1 MDYETTIALRYLR
14 SKRKDKFIS
23 FTTWIAIAG
32 IAIGV
37 MAIILVIAVMTGFQD
52 EIRER
57 LLGIRPHI
65 VLIPDWGVKE
75 PKQVV
80 ERLKHIDGVVS
91 ASPFIEFQAMAQGP
105 ARVAGV
111 IVRGLQPED
120 AAFLGRLMKM
130 GSVDALKTSLKIKGK
145 PTLVYAEK
153 PFSFSKWVFGALSRE
168 LINELFSSPFKFVA
182 AP

>member
-23 FTTWIAIAG
+23 FTTWIAIVG

-65 VLIPDWGVKE
+65 VLIPDWGVKN
-75 PKQVV
+75 PTQVV
-80 ERLKHIDGVVS
+80 E
-91 ASPFIEFQAMAQGP
+91 
-105 ARVAGV
+105 
-111 IVRGLQPED
+111 
-120 AAFLGRLMKM
+120 
-130 GSVDALKTSLKIKGK
+130 T
-145 PTLVYAEK
+145 
-153 PFSFSKWVFGALSRE
+153 
-168 LINELFSSPFKFVA
+168 
-182 AP
+182 